1 MYCGKPPPL
10 GFICCSP
17 PTGCIKLGEAGCK
30 KLGEAPCPLVLV
42 DCGDFGC
49 RPAGCVKLGGRDDD
63 DDDNRLFLLFAVSL
77 LLLLLVAR
85 FDCGGA
91 TFVGSGASNPSAI
104 KRLSIS
110 RCAFFIFAGLLL

>member
-10 GFICCSP
+10 GFICCIP

-91 TFVGSGASNPSAI
+91 TFVGSGASNP
-104 KRLSIS
+104 RD
-110 RCAFFIFAGLLL
+110 G